1 MHTPNTEGLIITANG
16 KKAVFNKNGKTFQAE
31 IISPS
36 QASFEKVD
44 KSASQILY
52 LKETAD
58 IFSSVMAGKNS
69 PNKQFG
75 KLQIKLQGLQTK
87 VPYLI
92 RIDFSNGD
100 NMKSS
105 EAIDLNNWTTSN

>member
-1 MHTPNTEGLIITANG
+1 
-16 KKAVFNKNGKTFQAE
+16 
-31 IISPS
+31 
-36 QASFEKVD
+36 
-44 KSASQILY
+44 
-52 LKETAD
+52 
-58 IFSSVMAGKNS
+58 MAGKNS
-69 PNKQFG
+69 PNKPFG

-100 NMKSS
+100 NIKSS